1 MYTEAEF
8 NMLNDALDMAINS
21 NKRAQNSKHNPMFDA
36 VYKKLEQDLQALKAK
51 VYAQYTIKP
60 DKK

>member
-8 NMLNDALDMAINS
+8 NMLMDALDMAINS
-21 NKRAQNSKHNPMFDA
+21 NKRAQNSKHNAMFDA